1 MENRNEKM
9 VIQLLIGKQAFPI
22 TIKRDQEEIYRRA
35 SQLINE
41 KLGRYEQSYPH
52 LGYEKY
58 TSVALLDFA
67 VQVLQLQAQQDQSP
81 YESTGNRRTAGRKI
95 AHTTIGQ
102 ASLRTTMPCLPLP
115 YIKKFNDTARGSD
128 KTCRANH

>member
-1 MENRNEKM
+1 MENNNEKM

-52 LGYEKY
+52 LGYGKY

-81 YESTGNRRTAGRKI
+81 YENTVTRLTQELEELLAEK
-95 AHTTIGQ
+95 
-102 ASLRTTMPCLPLP
+102 
-115 YIKKFNDTARGSD
+115 
-128 KTCRANH
+128 

>member
-1 MENRNEKM
+1 M

-52 LGYEKY
+52 LGDEKY

-81 YESTGNRRTAGRKI
+81 YENTVTRLTQELEELLAEK
-95 AHTTIGQ
+95 
-102 ASLRTTMPCLPLP
+102 
-115 YIKKFNDTARGSD
+115 
-128 KTCRANH
+128 